1 MNKAKLEEL
10 KVKVAD
16 AIEERNRQI
25 TEIQREI
32 INCQASISANN
43 ALMKESEKS
52 ENTEGYQEAATKV
65 KMYQDRLARNQADLN
80 KLNATA
86 IIGGIFDE
94 VKQFID
100 SDSSL
105 SAREEQTEVWEHLK
119 AIREIHETHI
129 NYTQELYLFADE
141 CKRLIKYIGAIS
153 PFTISSTPPVYYEGI
168 DQAER
173 CFRPKG

>member
-1 MNKAKLEEL
+1 MNKERLEEL
-10 KVKVAD
+10 KNKVAD
-16 AIEERNRQI
+16 AIEERNRQV
-25 TEIQREI
+25 TEIQHEI

-52 ENTEGYQEAATKV
+52 GNTEGYQEAATNV
-65 KMYQDRLARNQADLN
+65 MMYQDRLARNQADLN
-80 KLNATA
+80 KLNATS

-119 AIREIHETHI
+119 AIGEIHETHI
-129 NYTQELYLFADE
+129 KYTYELYLFADE
-141 CKRLIKYIGAIS
+141 CKRLSKYIGATS
-153 PFTISSTPPVYYEGI
+153 PFCVSSTPPAYYEGI
-168 DQAER
+168 DQAVR
-173 CFRPKG
+173 CFKPRG